1 MRSMSANEND
11 GIINNSEHCTWFHIK
26 FHLQQQGH
34 TVRLGIFFGVRCE
47 FLMPRCELQS
57 RFTYVG
63 NSATLQK
70 NSVPWKTQAL
80 DMDITQ
86 TCRLKGSV
94 QTKEKSLASCSASQ
108 KDSTKWP
115 MFKGKIHFQLS
126 LNPGPPGMQVCSI
139 LPASCSPLA
148 CDSIRYMAG
157 YSPFSKPQLNW
168 TLILKG
174 EPGTDPSWGLAHAP
188 YSPGQ
193 GTYAPETFSMDGNV
207 AEWTEPG
214 FR

>member
-1 MRSMSANEND
+1 
-11 GIINNSEHCTWFHIK
+11 
-26 FHLQQQGH
+26 
-34 TVRLGIFFGVRCE
+34 
-47 FLMPRCELQS
+47 MPRCELQS
-57 RFTYVG
+57 RFMYAG

-80 DMDITQ
+80 DVDITQ

-108 KDSTKWP
+108 KESMKWP
-115 MFKGKIHFQLS
+115 MCKGKIHFQLS

-157 YSPFSKPQLNW
+157 CSLFSKPQLNC

-174 EPGTDPSWGLAHAP
+174 EPGTDPGWVLAHAP
-188 YSPGQ
+188 YSLDQ
-193 GTYAPETFSMDGNV
+193 GAYTLETVSTDGNV
-207 AEWTEPG
+207 TEWTEPG